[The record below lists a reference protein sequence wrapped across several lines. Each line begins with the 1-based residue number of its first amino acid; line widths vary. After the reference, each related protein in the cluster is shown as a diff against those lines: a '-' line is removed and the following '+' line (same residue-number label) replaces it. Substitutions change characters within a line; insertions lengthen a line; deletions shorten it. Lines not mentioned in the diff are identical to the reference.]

1 MATLIAQVRQM
12 TGAGTAEYQVGA
24 VTYFTDDQVQDLLDA
39 CRGELWQQPLT
50 AEETWQP
57 GGTTETTRFRLSLAP
72 VESGANFSVV
82 DRLGNV
88 ISSGDYTLDPVQGL
102 VTFATEPASTDLY
115 VRAVAFD
122 VYAAAANL
130 LDQWAGALA
139 VHGFTVEQGTKLNRR
154 ERQESLRDASR
165 QLRRRAWPRR
175 VRIRRADG

>member
-1 MATLIAQVRQM
+1 
-12 TGAGTAEYQVGA
+12 
-24 VTYFTDDQVQDLLDA
+24 
-39 CRGELWQQPLT
+39 
-50 AEETWQP
+50 
-57 GGTTETTRFRLSLAP
+57 
-72 VESGANFSVV
+72 VESGANFAVV

-88 ISSGDYTLDPVQGL
+88 IDAGDYTLDAVQGL

-122 VYAAAANL
+122 VYAAAANV

-139 VHGFTVEQGTKLNRR
+139 MHGWTLSQGTYMNRR
-154 ERQESLRDASR
+154 ERQASLRDASR